1 LFKKELPLVAFFKQE
16 TLFFFCGIFISIWAK
31 KTDQKEQNL
40 IFKSQKLSNK
50 IKHIAVMRLSAMG
63 DVAMTVPVLRAFVK
77 QYPEV
82 KITVISRP
90 FFKPFFDGIQNL
102 NFFAFDEKERHKG
115 FSGLLRLF
123 RDVKKLKIDAF
134 ADLHNVLRSKIVSLL
149 FALSGKKRATV
160 DKGREGKKELT
171 RAENKVFRQLPTMFE
186 RHAKVFEKL
195 GFPLDLSNPE
205 FPEKAILSSDIFE
218 IIGDKNS
225 KLIGIAPFAQYDSKV
240 YPQDLMQ
247 EVIAKLA
254 DNKEYKILLF
264 GGGKKEIEIL
274 DSFAKPFENVINMA
288 GKIKFQQ
295 ELQLISNLDVMLS
308 MDSGNAHIAAM
319 LGLKVITLWGA
330 THPYAG
336 FLPFNQTMEN
346 ALTSDRNQYPQL
358 PTSVYGNKIV
368 EGYQDAMRTILLD
381 EIVNKIQSLL

>member
-1 LFKKELPLVAFFKQE
+1 
-16 TLFFFCGIFISIWAK
+16 
-31 KTDQKEQNL
+31 
-40 IFKSQKLSNK
+40 
-50 IKHIAVMRLSAMG
+50 MRLSAMG

-77 QYPEV
+77 QYPTV

-90 FFKPFFDGIQNL
+90 FFKPFFEGIPNL
-102 NFFAFDEKERHKG
+102 EFFAFDEKQRHKG
-115 FSGLLRLF
+115 FAGLLRLYS
-123 RDVKKLKIDAF
+123 DVKKLKIDAF

-171 RAENKVFRQLPTMFE
+171 RAENKIFAQLPTMFE

-205 FPEKAILSSDIFE
+205 FPKKAKLSSDILE
-218 IIGDKNS
+218 IIGDQNQ
-225 KLIGIAPFAQYDSKV
+225 KLIGIAPFAQYNSKV

-254 DNKEYKILLF
+254 ENKTYIILLF

-274 DSFAKPFENVINMA
+274 DSFSQSFENVVNVA

-319 LGLKVITLWGA
+319 LGVKVITLWGA

-336 FLPFNQTMEN
+336 FLPFGQTMEN
-346 ALTSDRNQYPQL
+346 ALVSDRNQYPKL

-368 EGYQDAMRTILLD
+368 EGYEDAMRSISPKD
-381 EIVNKIQSLL
+381 IVRKIQLSI

>member
-1 LFKKELPLVAFFKQE
+1 
-16 TLFFFCGIFISIWAK
+16 
-31 KTDQKEQNL
+31 
-40 IFKSQKLSNK
+40 
-50 IKHIAVMRLSAMG
+50 MRLSAMG

-82 KITVISRP
+82 KVTVISRP
-90 FFKPFFDGIQNL
+90 FFKPFFDGIPNL
-102 NFFAFDEKERHKG
+102 DFFAFDEKERHKG
-115 FSGLLRLF
+115 FSGLLRLY

-171 RAENKVFRQLPTMFE
+171 RAENKIFKQLPTMFE
-186 RHAKVFEKL
+186 RHAKVFEEL
-195 GFPLDLSNPE
+195 GFPLDLSNPT
-205 FPEKAILSSDIFE
+205 FLEKAKLSSEILE
-218 IIGDKNS
+218 IIGNQNQ
-225 KLIGIAPFAQYDSKV
+225 KLIGIAPFAQYDSKI

-247 EVIAKLA
+247 EVITKLA
-254 DNKEYKILLF
+254 ENKSYKILLF

-274 DSFAKPFENVINMA
+274 DSLSQPFENVINMA

-319 LGLKVITLWGA
+319 LGIKVVTLWGA

-336 FLPFNQTMEN
+336 FLPFNQTLEN
-346 ALTSDRNQYPQL
+346 SLTSDRNQYPKL

-368 EGYQDAMRTILLD
+368 EGYEDAMRSISP
-381 EIVNKIQSLL
+381 EKVVFSIQSQL

>member
-1 LFKKELPLVAFFKQE
+1 
-16 TLFFFCGIFISIWAK
+16 
-31 KTDQKEQNL
+31 
-40 IFKSQKLSNK
+40 LSNK
-50 IKHIAVMRLSAMG
+50 ITHIAVMRLSAMG

-77 QYPEV
+77 QYPHI

-102 NFFAFDEKERHKG
+102 EFFAFDEKERHKG
-115 FSGLLRLF
+115 FLGLLRLYK
-123 RDVKKLKIDAF
+123 DIKKLEIDAF

-160 DKGREGKKELT
+160 DKGRAGKKELT
-171 RAENKVFRQLPTMFE
+171 RAENKIFKQLPTMFE
-186 RHAKVFEKL
+186 RHVKVFEEL
-195 GFPLDLSNPE
+195 GFPIDLSNPE
-205 FPEKAILSSDIFE
+205 FPEKANLSSDILE
-218 IIGDKNS
+218 IIGNKNQ

-240 YPQDLMQ
+240 YPLDLMK
-247 EVIAKLA
+247 EVIYALA
-254 DNKEYKILLF
+254 QNPNYKILLF

-274 DSFAKPFENVINMA
+274 DSLSKPFENVINIA
-288 GKIKFQQ
+288 GKIKFQR

-319 LGLKVITLWGA
+319 LGVKVVTLWGA

-336 FLPFNQTMEN
+336 FLPFNQSLEN
-346 ALTSDRNQYPQL
+346 ALTSDRNQYPHL

-368 EGYQDAMRTILLD
+368 EGYKDAMSTITVD
-381 EIVNKIQSLL
+381 SIVKVLNNLIKVN